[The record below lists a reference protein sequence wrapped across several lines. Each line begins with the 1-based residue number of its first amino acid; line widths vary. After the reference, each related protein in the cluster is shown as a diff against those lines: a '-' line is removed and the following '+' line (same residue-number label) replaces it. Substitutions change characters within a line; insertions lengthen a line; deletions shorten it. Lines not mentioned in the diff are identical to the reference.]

1 MKDGTNIKEYISKAK
16 ELRNQLI
23 TLEELGP

>member
-16 ELRNQLI
+16 ELKNQLI
-23 TLEELGP
+23 TLGEL